1 MDADVG
7 RLTNSIVYPSK
18 LIIYTMFFP
27 LFTVVH
33 EYFFSSSTE
42 LPAVI
47 HSRQKKNKQKNTY
60 LRIVLTI
67 QSITLYKNV
76 ICFLRTFGVFY
87 DYAFAS
93 LLSEFIRPRTKH
105 CAHLLPVTWHLQLS
119 RLKE

>member
-27 LFTVVH
+27 LFTAVH

-47 HSRQKKNKQKNTY
+47 HSRQKKANKK
-60 LRIVLTI
+60 ILTWE
-67 QSITLYKNV
+67 
-76 ICFLRTFGVFY
+76 
-87 DYAFAS
+87 
-93 LLSEFIRPRTKH
+93 LS
-105 CAHLLPVTWHLQLS
+105 WQYNLS
-119 RLKE
+119 RCTKM